1 MLAGSIASGEF
12 TRESAD
18 RADTDL
24 QDLAEALLEKLA
36 GIWRDAA

>member
-1 MLAGSIASGEF
+1 MLAGSTAEGEF

-18 RADTDL
+18 SADTDL

-36 GIWRDAA
+36 EIWRDAA